1 MEKVPPG
8 VPDTW
13 CARMLVTPK
22 KDGRPR
28 VVVDLSQLTK
38 AGIRETH
45 HTRAPFKVVCSIPK
59 GKVKST
65 LDCVDGYWGIPLAK
79 EDQHKTT
86 FLCEKGRFRYL
97 RVPQGYG
104 SSNDGY
110 TLRTDE
116 ILATVPG
123 RPDCTDY
130 EKIVDDI
137 ITWSDNIEAA
147 FFRVCAILSHCSKSG
162 MVFSPSK
169 FVFAAREV
177 EYAGFLVGNDSIQ
190 PTPKY
195 LQNILQFPTPKNV
208 SDVRSWFGLINQ
220 VAFAFCKGQVM
231 APCC

>member
-65 LDCVDGYWGIPLAK
+65 LDCVDGYWGIPLAE

-86 FLCEKGRFRYL
+86 FLCEKGRYRYL

-123 RPDCTDY
+123 KPDCTDY
-130 EKIVDDI
+130 DKIVDDI
-137 ITWSDNIEAA
+137 YCN
-147 FFRVCAILSHCSKSG
+147 
-162 MVFSPSK
+162 
-169 FVFAAREV
+169 V
-177 EYAGFLVGNDSIQ
+177 E
-190 PTPKY
+190 
-195 LQNILQFPTPKNV
+195 
-208 SDVRSWFGLINQ
+208 
-220 VAFAFCKGQVM
+220 
-231 APCC
+231 